1 MLPPTALPKY
11 IEVSERL
18 AREVEA
24 GRLREG
30 EKLPPERD
38 MAEGLGIAVGTL
50 RKALDQLVEQG
61 LVERVHGSGN
71 YIKKPPQMSNIYAFF
86 RLENLSG
93 GGYPTAQVLD
103 VSLLDKPTD
112 MPAFGTSDKAHRI
125 RRLRLLDDQ
134 PAALEEIWLDA
145 AVVETVTTSDLSD
158 SLYLFYRQRL
168 GLTITRIEDRARIAS
183 APIWGRSD
191 LVLPNT
197 INLIERRSWAAD
209 PHPIEFSRSY
219 LHPDRAVYVARS

>member
-18 AREVEA
+18 AREVQA

-30 EKLPPERD
+30 EKLQPERE

-61 LVERVHGSGN
+61 MVERVHGSGN
-71 YIKKPPQMSNIYAFF
+71 YIKKPPQLSNIYAFF
-86 RLENLSG
+86 RLEMPQG
-93 GGYPTAQVLD
+93 GGFPTASVLD
-103 VSLLDKPTD
+103 VTRIAKPAD
-112 MPAFGTSDKAHRI
+112 LPAFGASDHAHRI
-125 RRLRLLDDQ
+125 RRLRALDGQ
-134 PAALEEIWLDA
+134 PAALEEIWLDGSVA
-145 AVVETVTTSDLSD
+145 EEVTPSDLSD

-183 APIWGRSD
+183 APGWGGD
-191 LVLPNT
+191 QIAMPDTL
-197 INLIERRSWAAD
+197 NLIERLSWGAD
-209 PHPIEFSRSY
+209 PYPIEFSRSY

>member
-11 IEVSERL
+11 IEISERL
-18 AREVEA
+18 AREVQA

-30 EKLPPERD
+30 EKLPPERE

-50 RKALDQLVEQG
+50 RKALDQLVDQG
-61 LVERVHGSGN
+61 MVERVHGSGN

-86 RLENLSG
+86 RLEKPG
-93 GGYPTAQVLD
+93 GGGFPTARVLD
-103 VSLLDKPTD
+103 VTRLAKPSD
-112 MPAFGTSDKAHRI
+112 LPSFGASTQAHRI

-134 PAALEEIWLDA
+134 PALLEEIWLDGSA
-145 AVVETVTTSDLSD
+145 AETVTVEDLSD

-168 GLTITRIEDRARIAS
+168 GLTVTRIEDRVRLAA
-183 APIWGRSD
+183 APAWGGP
-191 LVLPNT
+191 VLGLPPHVP
-197 INLIERRSWAAD
+197 LIERLSWAAD

>member
-18 AREVEA
+18 AREVQA

-30 EKLPPERD
+30 EKLPPERE
-38 MAEGLGIAVGTL
+38 MAEGLEIAVGTL

-61 LVERVHGSGN
+61 MVERVHGSGN
-71 YIKKPPQMSNIYAFF
+71 YIKKPPQLSNIYAFF
-86 RLENLSG
+86 RLERPEG
-93 GGYPTAQVLD
+93 GGFPTANVLD
-103 VSLLDKPTD
+103 VTCLRKPGD
-112 MPAFGTSDKAHRI
+112 LPDFGVSDHAHRI
-125 RRLRLLDDQ
+125 RRLRVLDGQ

-145 AVVETVTTSDLSD
+145 SVADTVTLRDLSD

-168 GLTITRIEDRARIAS
+168 GLTITRIEDRARIAP
-183 APIWGRSD
+183 APAWGGD
-191 LVLPNT
+191 QIALPDT
-197 INLIERRSWAAD
+197 LNLIERLSWAAD